1 MEGGERVF
9 VVGAGRVGSD
19 SGLDV
24 PRSQT
29 SLGTCSSP
37 ASLSPTTPVLPH
49 AALLAASFAANASFA
64 LRARALSSL
73 VTIASSP
80 SFLASASFA
89 ALAALLA
96 ASAASPAVI
105 ARGAPPPPPP
115 ALAISMIV
123 ARPPRGLIC
132 AASGRSASST
142 LPLASS
148 FWFFWSTPV
157 TSRSLSMRCRAVKTA
172 PSSTAIS
179 CRSFPCFTSTTR
191 SASSS
196 PDAAIAPSNADERTR
211 ISRLIT
217 FAAPKRWTVGQLAV
231 GAGETRV
238 PTSNACPS
246 LP

>member
-1 MEGGERVF
+1 MEGGERVWK
-9 VVGAGRVGSD
+9 GSARGSGGSEGMGWRSD

-105 ARGAPPPPPP
+105 ARGAPPPPP

-123 ARPPRGLIC
+123 ARPPRGLTC

-172 PSSTAIS
+172 ASSTAIS

-191 SASSS
+191 SVSSS
-196 PDAAIAPSNADERTR
+196 PDAAIAPSNTDERTG
-211 ISRLIT
+211 SH
-217 FAAPKRWTVGQLAV
+217 G
-231 GAGETRV
+231 
-238 PTSNACPS
+238 
-246 LP
+246 